1 MRARYVVIG
10 GLSAVLLL
18 GACGGSSDDSSS
30 STSSTAAKET
40 TTSTTKAASSS
51 SGGATTANGEVPDP
65 CTLVSEGQLAAD
77 LGASPGTGTPQTVDP
92 KQRKICRYDSGL
104 ILAVEVAGNYDASV
118 QGIRDNSGGA
128 TITEL
133 PGVGNAAIWQD
144 NGSGM
149 GQLVAQGDT
158 YMVGVTVPQGGQA
171 PALTIAKE
179 MLEALTA

>member
-18 GACGGSSDDSSS
+18 GACGGSDDSSS

-40 TTSTTKAASSS
+40 TTSTAKDTSSS
-51 SGGATTANGEVPDP
+51 TGGATTTNGEVPDP
-65 CTLVSEGQLAAD
+65 CTLVAEGQLTAD
-77 LGASPGTGTPQTVDP
+77 LGAPVGTGTPQTVDP

-118 QGIRDNSGGA
+118 AGIRQNSGGA

-144 NGSGM
+144 FGNGM
-149 GQLVAQGDT
+149 GQFVAQGDT

-179 MLEALTA
+179 MLEAL

>member
-1 MRARYVVIG
+1 MRAVRYAAIG

-18 GACGGSSDDSSS
+18 GACGGGSDDSSS
-30 STSSTAAKET
+30 STTSSTVPKQT
-40 TTSTTKAASSS
+40 TTSTAKDASS
-51 SGGATTANGEVPDP
+51 SGGSKTTGGEVPDP
-65 CTLVSEGQLAAD
+65 CSLVAQGQLAAD
-77 LGASPGTGTPQTVDP
+77 LGASPGTGTLQSVDP
-92 KQRKICRYDSGL
+92 SQRKICRYDSGL

-133 PGVGNAAIWQD
+133 PGVGEAAIWQD
-144 NGSGM
+144 FGTGM
-149 GQLVAQGDT
+149 GQLVAKGTT

-179 MLEALTA
+179 MLEAL

>member
-18 GACGGSSDDSSS
+18 GACGGGSDDSSS

-40 TTSTTKAASSS
+40 TTSTAKEAS
-51 SGGATTANGEVPDP
+51 SGGATTTNGEVPDP
-65 CTLVSEGQLAAD
+65 CTLVAQGQLAAD
-77 LGASPGTGTPQTVDP
+77 LGASPGTGTLQTVDP
-92 KQRKICRYDSGL
+92 KQRKICRFDSGL
-104 ILAVEVAGNYDASV
+104 ILAVEVAGNYEASV

-128 TITEL
+128 TITEM

-144 NGSGM
+144 FGNGM
-149 GQLVAQGDT
+149 GQFVAQGDT

-179 MLEALTA
+179 MLEAL

>member
-18 GACGGSSDDSSS
+18 GACGGGSDDSSS

-40 TTSTTKAASSS
+40 TTSTAKEASS
-51 SGGATTANGEVPDP
+51 GDATTTNGEVPDP
-65 CTLVSEGQLAAD
+65 CTLVAQGQLAAD
-77 LGASPGTGTPQTVDP
+77 LGASPGTGTLQTVDP
-92 KQRKICRYDSGL
+92 KQRKICRFDSGL
-104 ILAVEVAGNYDASV
+104 ILAVEVAGNYEASV

-128 TITEL
+128 TITEM

-144 NGSGM
+144 FGNGT
-149 GQLVAQGDT
+149 GQFVAQGDT

-179 MLEALTA
+179 MLEAL

>member
-1 MRARYVVIG
+1 MRGAKYAVIG

-18 GACGGSSDDSSS
+18 GACGGSDDSSS
-30 STSSTAAKET
+30 PTTSSTAAKQT
-40 TTSTTKAASSS
+40 TTSTAKDASSS
-51 SGGATTANGEVPDP
+51 TGGATTTNGEVPDP
-65 CTLVSEGQLAAD
+65 CTLVAEGQLAAD
-77 LGASPGTGTPQTVDP
+77 LGAPVGTGTPQTVDP
-92 KQRKICRYDSGL
+92 KQRKICRFDSGL

-118 QGIRDNSGGA
+118 AGIRQNSGGA

-149 GQLVAQGDT
+149 GQFVAQGDT
-158 YMVGVTVPQGGQA
+158 YMVGVTVPQGGEA

-179 MLEALTA
+179 MLEAL